1 MLLWLHQA
9 SGVKT
14 FCLAQWSLGKTT
26 KKKILENLIPHD
38 TKAESDKNEHTHT
51 PLTTRQNHF

>member
-1 MLLWLHQA
+1 MLLRLHRA
-9 SGVKT
+9 SGVET
-14 FCLAQWSLGKTT
+14 FCLAQWYLGKT

-51 PLTTRQNHF
+51 PLTTQQNHF